1 MSRHLP
7 MDLSL
12 DLIGKHGMFPF
23 SALRDAVQVWILG
36 IQLDEFHGE
45 FWDAFVSVVWTGR
58 G

>member
-1 MSRHLP
+1 